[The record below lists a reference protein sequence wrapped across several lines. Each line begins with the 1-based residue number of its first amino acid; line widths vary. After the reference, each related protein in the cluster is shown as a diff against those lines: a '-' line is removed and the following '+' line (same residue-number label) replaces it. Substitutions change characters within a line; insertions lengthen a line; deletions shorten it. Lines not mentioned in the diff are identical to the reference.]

1 MGYLVAVLF
10 MALLYMTHRLGR
22 ANDRLGM
29 VEREMRAMRFER
41 VADLRA
47 HFELGVHAGRESR
60 DRAN

>member
-1 MGYLVAVLF
+1 MGYLVVILF
-10 MALLYMTHRLGR
+10 MALLYVTYRLSR

-29 VEREMRAMRFER
+29 AEREMREMRFKR